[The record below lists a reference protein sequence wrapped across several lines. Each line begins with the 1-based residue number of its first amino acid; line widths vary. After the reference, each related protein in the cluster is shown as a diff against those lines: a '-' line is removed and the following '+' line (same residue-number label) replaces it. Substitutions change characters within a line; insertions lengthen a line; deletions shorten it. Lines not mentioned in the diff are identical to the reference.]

1 MIWQVKPLHLKRRVS
16 ALGHVTPSPPRL
28 RLIFPRPML
37 DLRIYRTSWLAVV
50 LAAIVTAFAL
60 QGQPNPLGTTL
71 VPDAFSGQDAYANM
85 VDLARQYAHR
95 PAGSPQDQAL
105 AGVISA
111 RLEADGFAVSTKP
124 FTAATPAGTRRL
136 QNVVAVRQGMAN
148 AAIVVVAHRDAL
160 GSPAVAEQS
169 GTGVLLDLGR
179 VLSGETLHHTIVLVS
194 T

>member
-1 MIWQVKPLHLKRRVS
+1 MIWHVNPLLLKRRVS
-16 ALGHVTPSPPRL
+16 ARGHVTPSPPRL

-60 QGQPNPLGTTL
+60 
-71 VPDAFSGQDAYANM
+71 
-85 VDLARQYAHR
+85 
-95 PAGSPQDQAL
+95 
-105 AGVISA
+105 
-111 RLEADGFAVSTKP
+111 
-124 FTAATPAGTRRL
+124 
-136 QNVVAVRQGMAN
+136 RQGMAN
-148 AAIVVVAHRDAL
+148 GAIVVVAHRDAL

-194 T
+194 TTGSSGTAGAAELASSLGRPIDAVLVLG